1 MGRTKAGK
9 RPKDENKPK
18 RSVSAYFYYLAQC
31 REDAKA
37 SGKAMTKVGEFTKE
51 ASVKWG
57 AMNDVQ
63 KKKFNDLAA
72 KDKARY
78 NEEMQ
83 AFTGKPMKDENK
95 PKRPQSAY
103 FLFLADYRIK
113 MKGSDISNKDLIC
126 SAGKVWGDM
135 SSKEKKP
142 YQDKNAEE
150 VKKFEKLMKDY
161 KENGGAASAAKKAKV
176 VVEEPNGASEEED
189 EEEEDEEEDDEEE
202 DEDDE

>member
-1 MGRTKAGK
+1 MMIFIVCSSCVWALSLLNIHGYTYVWPNFKN
-9 RPKDENKPK
+9 ELNT
-18 RSVSAYFYYLAQC
+18 LQ
-31 REDAKA
+31 
-37 SGKAMTKVGEFTKE
+37 VGEFTKE

-126 SAGKVWGDM
+126 SGK
-135 SSKEKKP
+135 
-142 YQDKNAEE
+142 
-150 VKKFEKLMKDY
+150 
-161 KENGGAASAAKKAKV
+161 
-176 VVEEPNGASEEED
+176 
-189 EEEEDEEEDDEEE
+189 
-202 DEDDE
+202 

>member
-1 MGRTKAGK
+1 MGRTKGAK

-37 SGKAMTKVGEFTKE
+37 SGKAMSKVGEFTKE

-57 AMNDVQ
+57 AMTDSQ

-83 AFTGKPMKDENK
+83 AYTGKPMKDENK

-103 FLFLADYRIK
+103 FLFLADYRKK

-150 VKKFEKLMKDY
+150 VKKYEKEIKEY
-161 KENGGAASAAKKAKV
+161 KENGGASAAKKAKV
-176 VVEEPNGASEEED
+176 VEEPNGVSEEEEEEDEEED
-189 EEEEDEEEDDEEE
+189 EEEEDEDDE
-202 DEDDE
+202 